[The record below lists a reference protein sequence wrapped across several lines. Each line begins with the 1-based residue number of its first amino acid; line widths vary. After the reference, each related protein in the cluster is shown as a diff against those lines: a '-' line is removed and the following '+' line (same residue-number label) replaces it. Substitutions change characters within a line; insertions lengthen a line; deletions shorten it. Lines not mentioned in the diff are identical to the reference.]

1 MFKDKLLIPLKTLLP
16 LLPSVGLDVMICHS
30 ACSLD
35 PLIILG
41 RCSVLSHLV
50 KSYYLS
56 EYVTE
61 PAIFFFHL
69 SK

>member
-1 MFKDKLLIPLKTLLP
+1 MFNNKLLIPLKTLLP
-16 LLPSVGLDVMICHS
+16 RLPSVGLVMICHS

-69 SK
+69 SE

>member
-1 MFKDKLLIPLKTLLP
+1 
-16 LLPSVGLDVMICHS
+16 MICHS
-30 ACSLD
+30 GCSLD

-61 PAIFFFHL
+61 PAIFIFFTICQND
-69 SK
+69 SFWDYICYFKVQ